1 MRIMV
6 VGCGALGNEVL
17 KNLVLL
23 GVTRFVVVDF
33 DVVEESNLTRSVLF
47 RKSDVGRYKVDV
59 VRQRMMELNPDI
71 EVKTIVGDIAYDV
84 GLGLLRQM
92 DVIVGCVDSRWA
104 RYCIQRLCLRVGK
117 SWVDGGIYELEGTAR
132 TFTPG
137 CNCYACSLGI
147 EGMQELRRRMPCSNI
162 IRRREAEGHAPTT
175 PIIASIIGAVQAQE
189 AMRCSEMLDMP
200 RVNPGRMF
208 YYEGSSL
215 TARILNYEAWD
226 EDCPLHEEWSDQDS
240 PRSPIKGEGLGIDD
254 KCSTLFDSLKNNST
268 LPLEGG
274 LRGVCTL
281 ILNTPFVDYIIN
293 RKTDERYEV
302 MLPAHKVE
310 EYVASHPQLRYE
322 PLSAFYQ
329 HEYAE
334 IDADFPY
341 PQLTLRQ
348 LGIPEQDILRFRTPE
363 GYLYIEL

>member
-1 MRIMV
+1 MRVMV

-23 GVTRFVVVDF
+23 GVTHFVVVDF

-47 RKSDVGRYKVDV
+47 RKADVGRLKVDV

-71 EVKTIVGDIAYDV
+71 VVRTIAGDVAYDV

-104 RYCIQRLCLRVGK
+104 RYCIQRLCLRVAK
-117 SWVDGGIYELEGTAR
+117 PWVDGGIFELEGTAR
-132 TFTPG
+132 SFMPG
-137 CNCYACSLGI
+137 CNCYACSLGM
-147 EGMQELRRRMPCSNI
+147 EGLQELRRRMPCSNI

-189 AMRCSEMLDMP
+189 AMRIGGAMLRLP
-200 RVNPGRMF
+200 AITPGRMF

-215 TARILNYEAWD
+215 TARILNFEAWD
-226 EDCPLHEEWSDQDS
+226 EDCPLHDGWQ
-240 PRSPIKGEGLGIDD
+240 IDD
-254 KCSTLFDSLKNNST
+254 NEIAMPVTLDSSVAKFCT
-268 LPLEGG
+268 YLPEDSRML
-274 LRGVCTL
+274 
-281 ILNTPFVDYIIN
+281 LNEPFVDYIIS

-310 EYVASHPQLRYE
+310 EFVENHPQLRYE

-329 HEYAE
+329 HEYNDIA
-334 IDADFPY
+334 ADFPY
-341 PQLTLRQ
+341 PQMTLRQ
-348 LGIPEQDILRFRTPE
+348 LGIPENDILRLVTPE
-363 GYLYIEL
+363 GYRYHVMDVE